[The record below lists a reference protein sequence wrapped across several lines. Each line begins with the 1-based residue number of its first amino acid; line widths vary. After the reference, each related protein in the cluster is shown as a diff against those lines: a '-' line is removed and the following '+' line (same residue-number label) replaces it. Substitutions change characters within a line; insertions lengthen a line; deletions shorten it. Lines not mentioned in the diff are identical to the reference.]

1 MQIYSDSH
9 GRVIYLTVNSSE
21 IRVDLQ
27 DLNPGYEYE
36 RCATV
41 SDVAAVCTALKT
53 NIENV
58 ESRLL
63 LLLENQMTAF
73 DLFTEFL
80 DNHEIYFDY
89 YSGRG

>member
-1 MQIYSDSH
+1 MQIYSDNH
-9 GRVIYLTVNSSE
+9 GRVIYLTVNFSE
-21 IRVDLQ
+21 IRLDLQ

-53 NIENV
+53 NLENV
-58 ESRLL
+58 ESSLRLL
-63 LLLENQMTAF
+63 LEDQMTAF

-80 DNHEIYFDY
+80 DDHEIHFDY